1 MHHPK
6 GADDSAHKKP
16 AKPAKTRRDGM
27 LISNYHC
34 SSTKKCYATHN
45 VENYIALHLP
55 CINENDETVIGLS
68 HQDAL
73 DMLRVLESALQ
84 DCEVSLIEAA
94 IPDRDSEH

>member
-1 MHHPK
+1 
-6 GADDSAHKKP
+6 
-16 AKPAKTRRDGM
+16 M

-73 DMLRVLESALQ
+73 DMLRV
-84 DCEVSLIEAA
+84 IEAA
-94 IPDRDSEH
+94 IPDRDSEHVTYPEQFSIGDE